1 MVVALSYVFAVILT
15 AALAIVL
22 YPIAAIFWIMGIFG
36 RLAEGMFSFTQNVI
50 KALWKDLGN
59 AKKAS
64 PITVETQPKMII
76 PSASAWVCSCGK
88 FNEGSS
94 CSACG
99 KTFED
104 NALWMCECGAVNKA
118 KFCNKCGK
126 KKEGNQ

>member
-36 RLAEGMFSFTQNVI
+36 RLAEGMFSFTQSVI
-50 KALWKDLGN
+50 KTLWKDLGN
-59 AKKAS
+59 AKQAS
-64 PITVETQPKMII
+64 PIIIDAEPKRIV
-76 PSASAWVCSCGK
+76 PSTSAWVCACGR
-88 FNEGSS
+88 FNEGDF

-104 NALWMCECGAVNKA
+104 NALWRCECGAVNKA

-126 KKEGNQ
+126 KKEGN